1 MWNVGTPVKNFVG
14 RREDLT
20 TIHSY
25 LMDES
30 SEHKVVIWGCSGIGK
45 TEMAIQY
52 CHQKANSYDA
62 INWLNAESTY
72 TLSTGFRC
80 ISQHLGI
87 PLADDDNIKSFVRNL
102 TTHYRAKNVL
112 FVLDNVKGEDSI
124 FDCIYPESHNIKF
137 LFTSQSNTWPTN
149 VNKHELDLFTEDIA
163 VNLIQSGI
171 KSDLFCLEH
180 CKQIVEKFGYLPLA
194 IQLALCY
201 MQKFEMSTSQ
211 YDILLNEE
219 FERLRHRVFNLRN
232 AKSINISFSIM
243 IENIKKVEKDKGIIE
258 LARIISYLDGK
269 EISENLLMHVDLE
282 DGFNVKD
289 ALKLLT
295 GYSLIK
301 RNEATCHYVM
311 YDLLQEALKDDISHS
326 SEQLAS
332 SLHEQTPGDYVS
344 KIINMIKKYKTTLD
358 KHHTTYGNNWIRHII
373 SIFNNYNEDK
383 TMMEMLNAI
392 LMEVARILIEN
403 CGSYTIA
410 RDILQ
415 TKLTF
420 EEKHNLPTAER
431 TKFMIGECL
440 LKRGDYDEA
449 LEIFRE
455 VYQMQTIK
463 LGSDHPDTL
472 SIYNNMGVCL
482 CKKGEYDEALKIH
495 RKVYQMQKLG
505 SDNPHTLGT
514 YNNIGGC
521 LNDKGEYDEAI
532 KIYREVYQMQKIK
545 LGADHPGTLSTYNN
559 MGGCL
564 NDKGEYDEAIKIYRE
579 VYQMRKIKLGTDH
592 PDTLNTYT
600 NMGVCL
606 CKKGEY
612 DEAIKINREVYQMQK
627 IKLGSDH
634 PDINYIS

>member
-14 RREDLT
+14 RSEDLI

-52 CHQKANSYDA
+52 CHQKANRYDA

-87 PLADDDNIKSFVRNL
+87 PLADDDNIKSLVRNL
-102 TTHYRAKNVL
+102 TTHYRDKNVL
-112 FVLDNVKGEDSI
+112 FVLDNVNGEDSI
-124 FDCIYPESHNIKF
+124 SDCIYPESRNIKF

-163 VNLIQSGI
+163 MNLIQLGI

-180 CKQIVEKFGYLPLA
+180 CKQIVKKFGYLPLA
-194 IQLALCY
+194 IQLTLCY
-201 MQKFEMSTSQ
+201 MQKFEMSTYQ
-211 YDILLNEE
+211 YNILLNEE

-232 AKSINISFSIM
+232 AKSINVSFSIM

-282 DGFNVKD
+282 DGSNVKN
-289 ALKLLT
+289 ALKILT

-301 RNEATCHYVM
+301 RNEATRNYVM

-358 KHHTTYGNNWIRHII
+358 EHHTTYGNNWIRHII
-373 SIFNNYNEDK
+373 SIFNNYKEDK
-383 TMMEMLNAI
+383 IMMEMLNDI
-392 LMEVARILIEN
+392 LMEVARILIDN

-420 EEKHNLPTAER
+420 EKKHNLPTAER
-431 TKFMIGECL
+431 TNFTIGECL
-440 LKRGDYDEA
+440 LARGDDDEA

-455 VYQMQTIK
+455 MYQMWKIK
-463 LGSDHPDTL
+463 LGTDHPETL
-472 SIYNNMGVCL
+472 GAYINIGVCL
-482 CKKGEYDEALKIH
+482 G
-495 RKVYQMQKLG
+495 
-505 SDNPHTLGT
+505 N
-514 YNNIGGC
+514 
-521 LNDKGEYDEAI
+521 KGEYDEAI
-532 KIYREVYQMQKIK
+532 KMYRKVYQMLKIK
-545 LGADHPGTLSTYNN
+545 LGSDHPETLGAYNN
-559 MGGCL
+559 IGVCL
-564 NDKGEYDEAIKIYRE
+564 VAKGEYDEAVKIY
-579 VYQMRKIKLGTDH
+579 
-592 PDTLNTYT
+592 
-600 NMGVCL
+600 
-606 CKKGEY
+606 
-612 DEAIKINREVYQMQK
+612 REVYQMQK

-634 PDINYIS
+634 PDTLSTYNNMGACLRNKGEYDEAIKIYRKVYQMGKIILGSDHPDTLSTYNNMGACLRNKGEYDEAIKMYREVYQMRDHPDTLSTR